1 MYYECKRCNYVTT
14 KKCDITRHLNRKI
27 ICIRNVNS
35 YKYNDDELVKL
46 SLIPI
51 KEKKEIPD
59 RIKLNFRTE
68 EELLEYINKNN
79 INFCLFCNKQYNRKY
94 DLNRHITSSCKK
106 KCFNKEIINNNQPII
121 QNFNNFNNIQNINI
135 HVYNIQNNIIPF
147 DEQWDTTKISNVK
160 KLDLFLSNDKY
171 SNTLKEIL
179 TYQNNLNVIF
189 DKENDTG
196 LIYKNDN
203 EKFQSMKSE
212 DIIEKT
218 MCKIY
223 KHLIDFHKDIKTNET
238 YSNIDNHINI
248 VKDKLN
254 TFNKSIDI
262 KEKVKD
268 IMISIFDKEKDKV
281 IEKFLIF
288 DKLILNIE
296 NNEDSIGY

>member
-1 MYYECKRCNYVTT
+1 MYYECKRCNYTT
-14 KKCDITRHLNRKI
+14 NKKSDITRHLNRKI
-27 ICIRNVNS
+27 ICVRNVNS

-59 RIKLNFRTE
+59 TIKLNFKSE
-68 EELLEYINKNN
+68 EDLLDYINKNN

-94 DLNRHITSSCKK
+94 DLNRHISNSCKK

-121 QNFNNFNNIQNINI
+121 QNFNNIQNIQNINI

-218 MCKIY
+218 MYKIY
-223 KHLIDFHKDIKTNET
+223 KHLIDFHKDIKTSET

-254 TFNKSIDI
+254 TFNKNIDI

-296 NNEDSIGY
+296 NNEQSIGY

>member
-1 MYYECKRCNYVTT
+1 MYYECKRCNYTT
-14 KKCDITRHLNRKI
+14 NKKSDITRHLNRKI
-27 ICIRNVNS
+27 ICVRNVNS

-59 RIKLNFRTE
+59 TIKLNFKSE
-68 EELLEYINKNN
+68 EDLLDYINKNN

-94 DLNRHITSSCKK
+94 DLNRHISNSFKK

-121 QNFNNFNNIQNINI
+121 QNFNNIQNIQNINI

-218 MCKIY
+218 MYKIY
-223 KHLIDFHKDIKTNET
+223 KHLIDFHKDIKTSET

-254 TFNKSIDI
+254 TFNKNIDI

-296 NNEDSIGY
+296 NNEQSIGY

>member
-1 MYYECKRCNYVTT
+1 MYYECKRCNYTT
-14 KKCDITRHLNRKI
+14 NKKSDITRHLNRKI
-27 ICIRNVNS
+27 ICVRNVNS

-46 SLIPI
+46 SLVPI

-59 RIKLNFRTE
+59 TIKLNFKSE
-68 EELLEYINKNN
+68 EDLLDYINKNN

-94 DLNRHITSSCKK
+94 DLNRHIANSCKK
-106 KCFNKEIINNNQPII
+106 KCFNKEIVNNNQPII
-121 QNFNNFNNIQNINI
+121 QNFNNIQNIQNINI

-147 DEQWDTTKISNVK
+147 DEQWDTTKISNIK

-218 MCKIY
+218 MYKIY

-254 TFNKSIDI
+254 TFNKNIDI

-296 NNEDSIGY
+296 NNEQSIGY